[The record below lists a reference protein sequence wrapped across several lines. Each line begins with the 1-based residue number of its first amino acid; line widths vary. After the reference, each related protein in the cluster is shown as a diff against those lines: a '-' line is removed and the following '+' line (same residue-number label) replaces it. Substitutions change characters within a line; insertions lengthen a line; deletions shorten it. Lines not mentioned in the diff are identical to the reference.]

1 MGGFGGG
8 FGRDL
13 EALGASWVVFGALF
27 LILVFG
33 VVFKRALGGI
43 LAGLW
48 LDFRGVGEGVWEV
61 FGSNFQAFWGIL
73 GYCGFFWVKLLSQT
87 SAPALKHP
95 SAVCKGKNAL
105 ANLSARA
112 CDFCWCSLLLAAP
125 ELQFE
130 FKISSC
136 FCLLEFI
143 LNFNSSWLFC

>member
-48 LDFRGVGEGVWEV
+48 LDFKGLGKGFGRFLKGIFKYSGGFWAIVV
-61 FGSNFQAFWGIL
+61 FSGLNSSHKPALQHLNTPARFARAFCPREHVIFAGAP
-73 GYCGFFWVKLLSQT
+73 YCLLLLS
-87 SAPALKHP
+87 SSLSSK
-95 SAVCKGKNAL
+95 SVL
-105 ANLSARA
+105 AFA
-112 CDFCWCSLLLAAP
+112 CW
-125 ELQFE
+125 
-130 FKISSC
+130 
-136 FCLLEFI
+136 
-143 LNFNSSWLFC
+143 NSF